1 MTKTII
7 PSRTLHNVR
16 GTNTHGNSKAVVCS
30 DNGKKWASALDC
42 ASELGVHITSV
53 SACCLGKIRTCKG
66 LHLHYAYEDLIDPL
80 TERIQEQAREME
92 NTKMT
97 MAAKVAELID
107 LRTKHGSFKAAF
119 EYKRNAKRRLENA
132 KAAFEAAQA
141 DYEQAK
147 AQFEAM
153 MDKLCEEG
161 NGDENF

>member
-16 GTNTHGNSKAVVCS
+16 GTRTNGNCKAVICS
-30 DNGKKWASALDC
+30 DNGKKWASQLDC
-42 ASELGVHITSV
+42 AMELGVAQGNV
-53 SACCLGKIRTCKG
+53 SMCCSGKTRTCKG
-66 LHLHYAYEDLIDPL
+66 LHLHYAYDDLVDPL

-141 DYEQAK
+141 EYEQAK

-161 NGDENF
+161 NGNANL